1 MCFESVYFG
10 VDCLLEVER
19 PRSHGT
25 AVQTPPLRGGNA
37 QGGGGERR
45 HRSGHPHQV
54 LMCGKERRTKCLV
67 TVYIA
72 ALL

>member
-37 QGGGGERR
+37 QGGGGR
-45 HRSGHPHQV
+45 
-54 LMCGKERRTKCLV
+54 
-67 TVYIA
+67 A
-72 ALL
+72 AP